1 MGLKLSLCEC
11 VLGGELSKHWCVC
24 VLLTSAQRNRLK
36 LNVLFKLCELICDLL
51 FLDGIKRM
59 YHKCLCLF
67 AFAYLLSLICLY
79 LYNNVFASRVA
90 LSRFRF
96 SHFFVHYE
104 FSKYHISLTL
114 GKKT

>member
-1 MGLKLSLCEC
+1 MFCLNCASLFVIYC
-11 VLGGELSKHWCVC
+11 
-24 VLLTSAQRNRLK
+24 
-36 LNVLFKLCELICDLL
+36 

-114 GKKT
+114 GKKNVN